1 MIVGNPHNYVDLWAL
16 KTTLCVVQTLGT
28 AILQTYGY
36 NHEHWWRFAPIGFLI
51 FFIVVMNGVTAVA
64 LRVLSGGFAASS
76 GGMSVVHCISASRC
90 VLTPLLTDAF
100 VCLLTCPRSTNFI
113 MLQ

>member
-1 MIVGNPHNYVDLWAL
+1 M
-16 KTTLCVVQTLGT
+16 TLCVMQTLGT

-64 LRVLSGGFAASS
+64 LRVLSGTPAVTFGQ
-76 GGMSVVHCISASRC
+76 MSAVHFISTLVAFQTVC
-90 VLTPLLTDAF
+90 LQMLLF
-100 VCLLTCPRSTNFI
+100 VC
-113 MLQ
+113 